1 MQAVRVIPCLDIDA
15 GRVVKGTRFVS
26 LRDAGD
32 PVELAALYDRS
43 GADEVVFL
51 DITASSEGRATTIE
65 LIERA
70 AGEVFVPLT
79 VGGGIRSVEDARA
92 MLRAGADKVSV
103 NSAAIARP
111 ALIAEIAEEFGS
123 QCVVLAI
130 DARHN
135 GSFFEVYTH
144 GGRRATG
151 LDLVTW
157 AVVGE
162 RLGAGELLLTSM
174 DTDGTKV
181 GFDLP
186 QLRAVTERVHIPV
199 VASGGV
205 GAAAHFVEGARIP
218 GVTGLLA
225 ASVFHFGELSVAE
238 VKEALLEAGV
248 SVRPPSGSL
257 QAQTAGA

>member
-79 VGGGIRSVEDARA
+79 VGGGIRGVEDARA

-111 ALIAEIAEEFGS
+111 SLIAEIAEEFGS

-130 DARHN
+130 DARFN
-135 GSFFEVYTH
+135 GRFFEVYTH
-144 GGRRATG
+144 GGDEGSA
-151 LDLVTW
+151 
-157 AVVGE
+157 
-162 RLGAGELLLTSM
+162 LTPAM
-174 DTDGTKV
+174 ADT
-181 GFDLP
+181 LWP
-186 QLRAVTERVHIPV
+186 
-199 VASGGV
+199 
-205 GAAAHFVEGARIP
+205 
-218 GVTGLLA
+218 LA
-225 ASVFHFGELSVAE
+225 A
-238 VKEALLEAGV
+238 
-248 SVRPPSGSL
+248 R
-257 QAQTAGA
+257 